1 MVTKTEGRRLV
12 GVGGR
17 EGAIEDTA
25 GECRHGDETARSGAN
40 LRQEEGED
48 CDARVLCHSLSHID
62 SRPGTDFLPIH
73 LSQPD
78 VMQRLLSLSTRFLC
92 ISSLFSV

>member
-1 MVTKTEGRRLV
+1 M
-12 GVGGR
+12 GGGG
-17 EGAIEDTA
+17 GAIEDTV

-40 LRQEEGED
+40 LRQEEDED

-62 SRPGTDFLPIH
+62 SRPGTDFLPIY

-78 VMQRLLSLSTRFLC
+78 VMQRLLSLSTPFLC